1 MIETIIISVLGVMV
15 VILGFTTFNL
25 LRKNEKQEDILAGY
39 ITYLDQ
45 LSRIIEISDEKLK
58 KLMSEEYL
66 KMMMKLVLCTNKLK
80 NFRGFYPILGWTNYE
95 HITPQEKEKE
105 N

>member
-1 MIETIIISVLGVMV
+1 MIETIVISVLGVGV

-39 ITYLDQ
+39 ITYLDE

-58 KLMSEEYL
+58 KIDERQIFKSDDEVGFMYEQIKDLQKILS
-66 KMMMKLVLCTNKLK
+66 
-80 NFRGFYPILGWTNYE
+80 NFRIDKL
-95 HITPQEKEKE
+95 
-105 N
+105 